1 MCAIF
6 QAVDDNASVR
16 EEKSKAVY
24 KRMRISYDSLKLMLK
39 NHLKRRWREREKQ
52 SELYIILFSSLTTLH
67 HIIIMIHYRLLKYCF
82 IPKLLLLYKLLVLYS
97 YGGVA

>member
-16 EEKSKAVY
+16 EEKSEAVY
-24 KRMRISYDSLKLMLK
+24 KRMRISYDSLKLMLE

-52 SELYIILFSSLTTLH
+52 AELSISFVSSTFL
-67 HIIIMIHYRLLKYCF
+67 
-82 IPKLLLLYKLLVLYS
+82 
-97 YGGVA
+97 

>member
-6 QAVDDNASVR
+6 QAIDDNASVR

-24 KRMRISYDSLKLMLK
+24 KRMRISYDSLKLMLE

-52 SELYIILFSSLTTLH
+52 AELCISFVFSTFL
-67 HIIIMIHYRLLKYCF
+67 
-82 IPKLLLLYKLLVLYS
+82 
-97 YGGVA
+97 

>member
-16 EEKSKAVY
+16 EEKSKTVY
-24 KRMRISYDSLKLMLK
+24 KRMRISYDSLILMLE

-52 SELYIILFSSLTTLH
+52 AELCISFVSSTFL
-67 HIIIMIHYRLLKYCF
+67 
-82 IPKLLLLYKLLVLYS
+82 
-97 YGGVA
+97 